1 LKASVPQAHDGI
13 DIGRRFV
20 PAPDRCFTWWSY
32 RSPDWTKNDRGR
44 RLDHMWASPELAGH
58 LAAHSVLEPCR
69 NWERP
74 SDHVPLICELRI

>member
-1 LKASVPQAHDGI
+1 
-13 DIGRRFV
+13 V
-20 PAPDRCFTWWSY
+20 PAPERCFTWWSY

-58 LAAHSVLEPCR
+58 LKAHAVLEPCR

-74 SDHVPLICELRI
+74 SDHVPLICEIEV